1 MDRSKIYYLLG
12 GALILV
18 LAGVLGT
25 ALWIKVGPRP
35 RPQGQVV
42 RPLEGLADFGAV
54 PQFSFTER
62 SGKEIRLADLRG
74 KVWLVDF
81 MYTSCTD
88 TCPLQSA
95 EMARIQSDLK
105 DQANLKLVSITVDP
119 ERDTPEVLSNYADR
133 FKADP
138 ERWLFL
144 TGDREK
150 IYDLVQKG
158 FRLSAVPAEGE
169 NEANGVILHSSRF
182 IMVDGS
188 GHIRG
193 YYNSDDPEALGRL
206 RGDLRTLLGKDQRYS

>member
-1 MDRSKIYYLLG
+1 MDRLKIYYLLWG
-12 GALILV
+12 VVILA

-25 ALWIKVGPRP
+25 TVWIKVGPWP
-35 RPQGQVV
+35 RPQAQTQ

-62 SGKEIRLADLRG
+62 SGKEIRRADLRG
-74 KVWLVDF
+74 KVWIVDF
-81 MYTSCTD
+81 IYTSCTD

-95 EMARIQSDLK
+95 EMARIQNDLK
-105 DQANLKLVSITVDP
+105 NRTDLKLVSISVDP
-119 ERDTPEVLSNYADR
+119 ERDTPEVLRNYSER

-144 TGDREK
+144 TGNREE
-150 IYDLVQKG
+150 IYNLVQKG
-158 FRLSAVPAEGE
+158 FRLSAVPAEGG

-182 IMVDGS
+182 VLVDGD

-193 YYNSDDPEALGRL
+193 YYNSEEPEALMRL
-206 RGDLRTLLGKDQRYS
+206 RRDVKKLLKG